1 MSDPSQGAG
10 PSEGA
15 ARPAQLVYW
24 WAPRGSERVFDL
36 AGWPD
41 EALTMAKA
49 LLEEDGMAHSWEGD
63 SLVVDA
69 AERDEAAALLDD
81 VVLACEPRLDADA
94 DRTAYD
100 LAGWPD
106 FELELLRGALE
117 DAELLFEW
125 TDEDELL
132 VYESDEQRVDEL
144 FERLDLRGPNAG
156 VELDGEALS
165 ALLTTLFVASDRL
178 TGNVDDTD
186 AVLAAHRCILEVEE
200 LAIPY
205 GMDPDGWEEL
215 VADAREL
222 RRLIEAD
229 ADADAD
235 DAGAPALNDD
245 AATDDAAADD
255 GSDGDMGGS
264 ENAMTAKDDDGDLEE
279 DEELLEGDEAI
290 VAMAGRLR
298 DRLKRIL

>member
-1 MSDPSQGAG
+1 
-10 PSEGA
+10 
-15 ARPAQLVYW
+15 
-24 WAPRGSERVFDL
+24 
-36 AGWPD
+36 
-41 EALTMAKA
+41 MAKA
-49 LLEEDGMAHSWEGD
+49 LLEEDGMAHSWEGA

-106 FELELLRGALE
+106 YELELLRGALE

-245 AATDDAAADD
+245 ASTDDASTDD

-264 ENAMTAKDDDGDLEE
+264 ENAMTAKDDDDDLEE